1 MSIVQVFSRFCEL
14 LPGFVVERQIQIAWS
29 LVNDRVPDRVQVG
42 NTVALAI
49 IGDLLEVTT
58 SVTLRESVID
68 LGNGMQRLVNISKI
82 VDNETKRE

>member
-1 MSIVQVFSRFCEL
+1 M
-14 LPGFVVERQIQIAWS
+14 
-29 LVNDRVPDRVQVG
+29 QVG

-49 IGDLLEVTT
+49 IGDLLKVTT